1 MPLLSMTG
9 YGDARHERADH
20 ALSAEV
26 RTINSRHFKLN
37 LRTTEGYGAL
47 EARIEAVV
55 REYIRRGT
63 INVNIRI
70 RHVSAADDYRLNA
83 DVLHAYLDQLQQ
95 VAAKRGLG
103 EELRVE
109 PLASL
114 PGVVEELSTDARDPE
129 AIWPLLEP
137 TLREALESL
146 GDMRTAEGQ
155 ALADD
160 LARQC
165 AVVERSLNKI
175 AERSPIIAELYRR
188 RLKDRIDE
196 ALAQFQSSIEPV
208 DLIRE
213 VCLFADRS
221 DISEEIVRL
230 RSHLQQF
237 TQALAAPESA
247 GRKLEFI
254 CQEMGRET
262 NTIGSKANDAEIS
275 QEVVEIKTALERI
288 REQLQNVE

>member
-1 MPLLSMTG
+1 MTG
-9 YGDARHERADH
+9 FGDARHERADH

-47 EARIEAVV
+47 EPRIESLV
-55 REYIRRGT
+55 REYVRRGT
-63 INVNIRI
+63 ISVNIRI
-70 RHVSAADDYRLNA
+70 RHISAADDYRLNA
-83 DVLHAYLDQLQQ
+83 DVLHSYVDQLQK
-95 VAAKRGLG
+95 VAAKRGLA
-103 EELRVE
+103 EELRLE
-109 PLASL
+109 PLAQL
-114 PGVVEELSTDARDPE
+114 PGVVEELSTEAHDAED
-129 AIWPLLEP
+129 IWPLLAP
-137 TLREALESL
+137 TLREAFAKLAA
-146 GDMRTAEGQ
+146 MRKAEGA
-155 ALADD
+155 ALAAD
-160 LARQC
+160 LIHQC
-165 AVVERSLNKI
+165 SAVEASLNKI
-175 AERSPIIAELYRR
+175 AERSPTIAELYRR
-188 RLKDRIDE
+188 KLKERVDE
-196 ALAQFQSSIEPV
+196 ALSQFQAAIEPV

-230 RSHLQQF
+230 RSHLQHF
-237 TQALAAPESA
+237 AQALQSPESA

-262 NTIGSKANDAEIS
+262 NTIGAKANDAEIS